1 MSSCTYTACRC
12 EVLALVYNCELP
24 FSISDRCQVQEINNS
39 QTYYTLST
47 VVTVFQ
53 PSRDDLYIGNLT
65 CVIDLVF
72 LTARWQKPI
81 GLGFYHGML
90 FKGQLLL
97 GTSPSTISS
106 YSETTPNTINRVTF
120 DTGTSGPSRK
130 SNGLTAVVALGS
142 AVPILVL
149 FVVIAVIAAVIVRR
163 RKRSRKRT
171 ALSVQPAA
179 MLTPH
184 TTSNR
189 RQLPATPNPVNHGEQ
204 EEYDIIGE
212 QYYSTVY
219 DRERKS
225 SYNMEPPKWGVNS
238 RSEDVTGYVF
248 SCQHEEP
255 NYADINTREPEQYS
269 VTQTDNPMIDRVVY
283 VENPQIA
290 YSVP

>member
-1 MSSCTYTACRC
+1 M
-12 EVLALVYNCELP
+12 
-24 FSISDRCQVQEINNS
+24 
-39 QTYYTLST
+39 
-47 VVTVFQ
+47 VT
-53 PSRDDLYIGNLT
+53 
-65 CVIDLVF
+65 

-81 GLGFYHGML
+81 GLGFYRGLL
-90 FKGQLLL
+90 FKSQLLL
-97 GTSPSTISS
+97 DTSPSTISS

-120 DTGTSGPSRK
+120 DTGTLGPPQK
-130 SNGLTAVVALGS
+130 GNGLTAVVALVS

-149 FVVIAVIAAVIVRR
+149 FVVIAVIAIVIVRR
-163 RKRSRKRT
+163 RKRSQKRK
-171 ALSVQPAA
+171 AISVQPAT
-179 MLTPH
+179 MFTPH

-189 RQLPATPNPVNHGEQ
+189 RQLPATPNPGSHGEQ

-225 SYNMEPPKWGVNS
+225 SYNTEPPKWGVNS

-269 VTQTDNPMIDRVVY
+269 VTDTENPMIDRVVY
-283 VENPQIA
+283 VDNPQIA
-290 YSVP
+290 YYVS